1 MSPADGVRRVG
12 TDPFATPPEE
22 RDPGRRLRGRM
33 AAPVT
38 VWCAWNGDRPVGLT
52 VSSLVVAEGDPPS
65 VLGLVGPLSDFW
77 QAAEETRRFV
87 VHVLDA
93 DQVRL
98 ADQFAGR
105 YPADPFEGASC
116 TSTEWGPVLDAV
128 PTRAFCRLTNSRE
141 VGFFLLVVAEI
152 SEVEL
157 AAGSDPL
164 VNYRAGYFT
173 LRSRK

>member
-1 MSPADGVRRVG
+1 MSPADGIRRIG
-12 TDPFATPPEE
+12 TDPFATPPEQ

-38 VWCAWNGDRPVGLT
+38 VWCAWHDDRPAGLT
-52 VSSLVVAEGDPPS
+52 VSSLLVAEGEPPS
-65 VLGLVGPLSDFW
+65 IVGLVGPLSDFW
-77 QAAEETRRFV
+77 QAVEQTRRFV

-105 YPADPFEGASC
+105 YPLDPFEGVPY
-116 TSTEWGPVLDAV
+116 TPTDWGPVLDAA
-128 PTRAFCRLTNSRE
+128 PTRARCRLTNSRE
-141 VGFFLLVVAEI
+141 VGFSLLVTAAI
-152 SEVEL
+152 SDVE
-157 AAGSDPL
+157 AADESDPL